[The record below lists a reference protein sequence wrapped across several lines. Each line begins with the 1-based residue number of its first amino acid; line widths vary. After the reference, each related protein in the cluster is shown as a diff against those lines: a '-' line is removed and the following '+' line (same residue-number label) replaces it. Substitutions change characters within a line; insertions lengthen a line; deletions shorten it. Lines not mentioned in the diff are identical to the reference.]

1 MATPISNK
9 HLPAGLME
17 SKVRVVVRIRPF
29 LQSEMDPSGKEPL
42 PCVSSVMQEDGSSHG
57 VDVHL
62 QDQFTSRNECYRLDF
77 FYGQDSEVG
86 QIFNRDV
93 SRLLPGVLRGDNATV
108 FAYGATGSG
117 KTYTMQG
124 TDEHPGLMPL
134 TMSSIMSMCEMHG
147 YLLDISY
154 YEVYLDRCYDLLEP
168 KMKEVSV
175 LEDRD
180 GKIQLKGLSQ
190 IPIRSIEEFRQVFSQ
205 GIQRRK
211 VGHTGLND
219 VSSRSHGILMVSVS
233 KTEGLN
239 TSLVGKINLIDLAG
253 NEDNRRSCND
263 GIRLQES
270 VKINQSLFALS
281 NVIYALNSNQARIPY
296 RESKLTRILQDSL
309 GGTSRALMI
318 ACLNPASYQEAVHT
332 VSLAARSRQ
341 IVNYVAPGRKQETPR
356 EKVDM
361 EAKLRAWLES
371 KGKTKATPVSS
382 AKKVT
387 SFKSSG
393 RVKLANKMPSDLR
406 GRKLFEPQT
415 AGPLRETAE
424 DNCSTNFSAIVQIPE
439 SQKEKVFLESS
450 SSMTSVSMDCC
461 VFSEA
466 VLYLKDDD
474 GYKCMETT
482 HHNKEVEVANESNF
496 WMPLTAI
503 VDQFM
508 DKENLMSPTAT
519 IQMRAQ
525 QSPSRNVLSPVNTN
539 ISGSILEDTPHKPQA
554 NEVPRHSKAAAV
566 TVPRVLN
573 HDDDDD
579 EALREGTPLDKFHAQ
594 GSSLKNSLIKGYLKL
609 LNTASREELMGLK
622 GIGQKRADYILNLR
636 EQSPQPIKTLY
647 DLEKIGMSSKQVEG
661 MFKRAARS
669 FFT

>member
-9 HLPAGLME
+9 HLPAGLVE

-29 LQSEMDPSGKEPL
+29 LQSEMESSGKKL
-42 PCVSSVMQEDGSSHG
+42 LSCVSSVEQEDGSSHG
-57 VDVHL
+57 VNVHL

-93 SRLLPGVLRGDNATV
+93 SCLLPGVLRGHNATV

-124 TDEHPGLMPL
+124 TDGHPGLMPL
-134 TMSSIMSMCEMHG
+134 TMSSIMSMCEKHS
-147 YLLDISY
+147 YLVDISY

-175 LEDRD
+175 LEDKG

-205 GIQRRK
+205 GTQRRK

-219 VSSRSHGILMVSVS
+219 VSSRSHGILMISVS
-233 KTEGLN
+233 KTEGLS
-239 TSLVGKINLIDLAG
+239 TSLVGKVNLIDLAG

-341 IVNYVAPGRKQETPR
+341 IVNYVPPGRKQETPR

-371 KGKTKATPVSS
+371 KGKATHNSTPVSS
-382 AKKVT
+382 AKKT
-387 SFKSSG
+387 LFKSSG
-393 RVKLANKMPSDLR
+393 RVKLASKVTSDLK
-406 GRKLFEPQT
+406 GRKLFESQT
-415 AGPLRETAE
+415 VGFFRETAE
-424 DNCSTNFSAIVQIPE
+424 DGCSINFPATVQITE
-439 SQKEKVFLESS
+439 SNKETS
-450 SSMTSVSMDCC
+450 SSMSTVSMDCC
-461 VFSEA
+461 SFSEA
-466 VLYLKDDD
+466 AEYLKDDD
-474 GYKCMETT
+474 GCKCMETT
-482 HHNKEVEVANESNF
+482 QYNKEVEVANERNF
-496 WMPLTAI
+496 WMPLATI
-503 VDQFM
+503 IDQFM

-519 IQMRAQ
+519 MKMRAHP
-525 QSPSRNVLSPVNTN
+525 SPSRNILSPVNMN
-539 ISGSILEDTPHKPQA
+539 ISGTVLEDTPYKHQV
-554 NEVPRHSKAAAV
+554 NEVPCHPKATAV
-566 TVPRVLN
+566 TVPEVLK
-573 HDDDDD
+573 HDADDD
-579 EALREGTPLDKFHAQ
+579 EALLEGTPLDKFHAQ
-594 GSSLKNSLIKGYLKL
+594 GSSLKNSLVKGYLKF

-636 EQSPQPIKTLY
+636 KQTPQPLKTLH